1 MHIDDI
7 DTPALVLDLDVCE
20 HNIRRFQRLFD
31 GLGVGFR
38 PHIKTHKIPELAHW
52 QVDAGAIG
60 ITCQKLGEVE
70 VMANAGLDNILLY
83 FNIVGEPKLERLC
96 RLSQACDL
104 TVTADSPVVADAIGA
119 AAVRQGVVVNV
130 LAELNSFI
138 DRTGV
143 PTVSELVELARHID
157 RTPGLNLRGMATYP
171 TSRQSA
177 DRIAEAVQAFDQAG
191 LNREIVSGGG
201 TPTAF
206 EAEAVKGLTEH
217 RAGTYIFMDRQCIDR
232 GVATAADCALQV
244 LTTVVSNP
252 VPHRADHRR
261 WHQDVLGRRRHAQ
274 GDRVGLP
281 GSRDLPDQRGAR
293 LPGHRQLRFQAVH
306 RRSNPCHSQSRLRDG
321 QPAQSGVWL
330 PGKRS
335 GTGLARRRPRV
346 GPIMEIT

>member
-20 HNIRRFQRLFD
+20 RNIRRFQRLFD
-31 GLGVGFR
+31 EYGVGFR
-38 PHIKTHKIPELAHW
+38 PHIKTHKIPELARW
-52 QVDAGAIG
+52 QMDAGAIG

-70 VMANAGLDNILLY
+70 VMSNAGLDNILLY

-104 TVTADSPVVADAIGA
+104 TVTADSPIVTDAIGA
-119 AAVRQGVVVNV
+119 VAVRRGVVVNV

-143 PTVSELVELARHID
+143 PSVSELVDLAKHID

-171 TSRQSA
+171 TGRQSA
-177 DRIAEAVQAFDQAG
+177 DRIAEAIRAFDQAG

-206 EAEAVKGLTEH
+206 EAEAVNGLTEH

-232 GVATAADCALQV
+232 GVATEADCALQV

-252 VPHRADHRR
+252 VRERAVIDGGTKTFSADGAMPRGL
-261 WHQDVLGRRRHAQ
+261 VLGFPGAEIYQTNEEHGYLDIGNCDPRPSI
-274 GDRVGLP
+274 GDRIRVIPNHVCVTVNLHNQVYGCRGNEVEQIWSVAARGLV
-281 GSRDLPDQRGAR
+281 Q
-293 LPGHRQLRFQAVH
+293 
-306 RRSNPCHSQSRLRDG
+306 
-321 QPAQSGVWL
+321 
-330 PGKRS
+330 
-335 GTGLARRRPRV
+335 
-346 GPIMEIT
+346 

>member
-20 HNIRRFQRLFD
+20 RNIRRFQHVFD
-31 GLGVGFR
+31 EYGVGFR
-38 PHIKTHKIPELAHW
+38 PHIKTHKIPELARW

-83 FNIVGEPKLERLC
+83 FNIVGESKLERLC

-104 TVTADSPVVADAIGA
+104 TVTADSPVVTNAIGA
-119 AAVRQGVVVNV
+119 AAVRRGVVVNV

-143 PTVSELVELARHID
+143 PSVSELVDLAKQID
-157 RTPGLNLRGMATYP
+157 RTPGLNLRGVATYP
-171 TSRQSA
+171 TGRQNA
-177 DRIAEAVQAFDQAG
+177 AQIAEAIQAFDQAG

-232 GVATAADCALQV
+232 GVATEADCALQV

-252 VPHRADHRR
+252 VLERAVIDGGTKTFSADGPMPRGL
-261 WHQDVLGRRRHAQ
+261 VLGFPGAEIYQTNEEHGYLDIGNCDPRPSI
-274 GDRVGLP
+274 GDRIRVIPNHVCVTVNLHSHVYGCRGNEVEQVWPVAARGLV
-281 GSRDLPDQRGAR
+281 Q
-293 LPGHRQLRFQAVH
+293 
-306 RRSNPCHSQSRLRDG
+306 
-321 QPAQSGVWL
+321 
-330 PGKRS
+330 
-335 GTGLARRRPRV
+335 
-346 GPIMEIT
+346 

>member
-1 MHIDDI
+1 MHINEI
-7 DTPALVLDLDVCE
+7 DTPALLLDLDVCE
-20 HNIRRFQRLFD
+20 SNIRKFQDWFD
-31 GLGVGFR
+31 DHGIGFR
-38 PHIKTHKIPELAHW
+38 PHIKTHKIPELARW
-52 QVDAGAIG
+52 QMEAGAIG

-70 VMANAGLDNILLY
+70 VMADAGLDNILLY
-83 FNIVGEPKLERLC
+83 FNILGETKLERLC

-104 TVTADSPVVADAIGA
+104 TVTADSPVVTDAIGA
-119 AAVRQGVVVNV
+119 AAVRRGVVVNV

-143 PTVSELVELARHID
+143 PSVPELVDLAKHID

-217 RAGTYIFMDRQCIDR
+217 RAGTYIFMDRQCIER
-232 GVATAADCALQV
+232 GVATEADCALQV

-252 VPHRADHRR
+252 VPERAVIDGGTKTFSADGGLPRGL
-261 WHQDVLGRRRHAQ
+261 VLGFPGAEIYQTNEEHGYLDIGRCEPKPAI
-274 GDRVGLP
+274 GDRLRVIPNHVCVTVNLHNQVYGCRGDTVEQVWPVAARGLV
-281 GSRDLPDQRGAR
+281 Q
-293 LPGHRQLRFQAVH
+293 
-306 RRSNPCHSQSRLRDG
+306 
-321 QPAQSGVWL
+321 
-330 PGKRS
+330 
-335 GTGLARRRPRV
+335 
-346 GPIMEIT
+346 